1 MSLTNTPKD
10 ADQAQYLRVRAAF
23 IGQGTTLNT
32 WCKQN
37 GTHIQNV
44 RDAFFGRW
52 KGERALALITRV
64 TDAAGVK

>member
-10 ADQAQYLRVRAAF
+10 ADQDLYLRVRASF
-23 IGQGTTLNT
+23 IGQGTTLNA

-52 KGERALALITRV
+52 TGEKAALLVEKV
-64 TDAAGVK
+64 TTAAGVE